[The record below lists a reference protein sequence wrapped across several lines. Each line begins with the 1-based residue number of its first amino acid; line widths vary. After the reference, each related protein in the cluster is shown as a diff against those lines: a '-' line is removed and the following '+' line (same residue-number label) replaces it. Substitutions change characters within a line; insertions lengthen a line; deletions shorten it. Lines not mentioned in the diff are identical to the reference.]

1 MFKKRYVKQ
10 CQDSMYIFLVISE
23 SWKFVRFHEILYHK
37 DAENFS
43 FLSWRA
49 SARDFTV
56 LYSSKVLPVKIYKLD
71 SYLPIIRHWLPALHC
86 AVWYIPTIHYR
97 NVIQPSESC
106 NANTRQ
112 IWKLRKKKERSVH
125 CACYALLCSK
135 QLSSWSQVSLDYLY
149 SSSQLMAIAIYIILY
164 MPSNYTTVDSGCKT
178 AKYVFQFF
186 SF

>member
-1 MFKKRYVKQ
+1 MFKKHYVKQ
-10 CQDSMYIFLVISE
+10 CQVSMYIFLVISE

-86 AVWYIPTIHYR
+86 AVWY
-97 NVIQPSESC
+97 NQPSIIGMLKFMFSKKATKIDK
-106 NANTRQ
+106 NLHRQ
-112 IWKLRKKKERSVH
+112 F
-125 CACYALLCSK
+125 
-135 QLSSWSQVSLDYLY
+135 D
-149 SSSQLMAIAIYIILY
+149 IY
-164 MPSNYTTVDSGCKT
+164 
-178 AKYVFQFF
+178 
-186 SF
+186 